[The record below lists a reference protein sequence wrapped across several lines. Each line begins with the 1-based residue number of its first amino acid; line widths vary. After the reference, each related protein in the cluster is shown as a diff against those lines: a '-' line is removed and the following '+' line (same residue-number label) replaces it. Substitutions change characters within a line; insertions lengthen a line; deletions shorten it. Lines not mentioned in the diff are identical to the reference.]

1 MGHQGQRYTEEYK
14 RAAVQQAESS
24 GNVSQ
29 TARELGISTKSLH
42 GWIRTYGTLRT
53 FALDTAS
60 QSEMAAQIRQLE
72 KQLAEKERQIEV
84 LKKAIS
90 IVSQAEGS
98 AFK

>member
-1 MGHQGQRYTEEYK
+1 MGHPRQRYTEDYK
-14 RAAVQQAESS
+14 RAAVQQAENN

-42 GWIRTYGTLRT
+42 NWIRTYGTPQP
-53 FALDTAS
+53 FMVDSAS
-60 QSEMAAQIRQLE
+60 PSEMAAQIRQLH